1 MEAALGAV
9 DARRFTRSVKD
20 YLRAAASMDQSLDD
34 GSETAAERLEASV
47 EKILAEGERLLEGI
61 SVAVNRLVY
70 VGPGPDAAASDFRK
84 LKQQQIGL
92 LSALADDVELIRD
105 QVRRSR
111 ELQSLFQDQSVR
123 LRRAAGLLEA
133 IHQRF
138 ARRPTTLLQ
147 LSGPDPKI
155 GELNRTFEEINRF
168 EDARG
173 REMANPDGSEGP
185 MRGALGDY
193 RSTVGQTYAD
203 LETRR
208 DRIRKQAGERAEGR
222 KLLMALA
229 RKGPSPWRRH
239 RVRVLFAR
247 HQGRSRQ
254 FREAV
259 RALRTHDP
267 TETRPRPL

>member
-1 MEAALGAV
+1 M
-9 DARRFTRSVKD
+9 DTRRFTKAVTA
-20 YLRAAASMDQSLDD
+20 YLRSAAALDRSLDA
-34 GSETAAERLEASV
+34 GSDAQADPLEEAV
-47 EKILAEGERLLEGI
+47 RDILDEGEALLERI

-70 VGPGPDAAASDFRK
+70 VGPGPETAASAFRK
-84 LKQQQIGL
+84 VKQQQIGL
-92 LSALADDVELIRD
+92 LSALADDIELIRD

-111 ELQSLFQDQSVR
+111 DLQALFQDQSAR
-123 LRRAAGLLEA
+123 LHRAANLLEA

-138 ARRPTTLLQ
+138 IHRPTTLLQ

-168 EDARG
+168 EDAQG
-173 REMANPDGSEGP
+173 REMADPGGPEGP
-185 MRGALGDY
+185 VRGALGDY
-193 RSTVGQTYAD
+193 RATVGQTYAD

-229 RKGPSPWRRH
+229 QKGLSPWRRH
-239 RVRVLFAR
+239 RVRVLFAK

-254 FREAV
+254 FREAI

-267 TETRPRPL
+267 TETRPRPT

>member
-1 MEAALGAV
+1 V
-9 DARRFTRSVKD
+9 DARRFAKAVTA
-20 YLRAAASMDQSLDD
+20 YLRAAASLDRSLDD
-34 GSETAAERLEASV
+34 GTEAAAERLETAV
-47 EKILAEGERLLEGI
+47 AEILSEGEGLLERI
-61 SVAVNRLVY
+61 SVAVNRLIY
-70 VGPGPDAAASDFRK
+70 VGPGPEAAAAAFRK
-84 LKQQQIGL
+84 VKQQQIGL
-92 LSALADDVELIRD
+92 LSELADDVELIRD

-111 ELQSLFQDQSVR
+111 ELQSLFQDQSIR
-123 LRRAAGLLEA
+123 LHRAANLLEA

-138 ARRPTTLLQ
+138 VHRPTTLLQ

-155 GELNRTFEEINRF
+155 GELNQTFQEINQF
-168 EDARG
+168 EDEKG
-173 REMANPDGSEGP
+173 RDMAGEQTPEGP
-185 MRGALGDY
+185 VHGALGDY

-203 LETRR
+203 LQARR

-229 RKGPSPWRRH
+229 RKGLSPWRRH

-259 RALRTHDP
+259 RALRTHNP
-267 TETRPRPL
+267 TETRPQPL